1 MELLGAAASSKV
13 STSNSQSWF
22 IVKLTW
28 VDPLL
33 RNKFLCEKLFMFSG
47 FEPMVSCSVQR
58 EGEGQ
63 KVLLLHA
70 PCMEATGPLVGS
82 RGLMPLLFP
91 SLQSSK
97 NDPRGCMSIKV
108 AMQLLHLKPCA
119 TRTGLILQ
127 VDKNFFIQFSKDH
140 LLLLSAGTKS
150 FDFLT
155 KTYEHV
161 SRCQGHWDEAVCRVA
176 ELQVSN

>member
-1 MELLGAAASSKV
+1 
-13 STSNSQSWF
+13 
-22 IVKLTW
+22 
-28 VDPLL
+28 
-33 RNKFLCEKLFMFSG
+33 MFSG
-47 FEPMVSCSVQR
+47 FEPMVSRSVQR
-58 EGEGQ
+58 EREGQ

-70 PCMEATGPLVGS
+70 PCTVGWS
-82 RGLMPLLFP
+82 SLMQLQFT
-91 SLQSSK
+91 SLQSSN

-108 AMQLLHLKPCA
+108 AMQLPHLKPCE

-161 SRCQGHWDEAVCRVA
+161 SRCQGHRDEAVCRVT